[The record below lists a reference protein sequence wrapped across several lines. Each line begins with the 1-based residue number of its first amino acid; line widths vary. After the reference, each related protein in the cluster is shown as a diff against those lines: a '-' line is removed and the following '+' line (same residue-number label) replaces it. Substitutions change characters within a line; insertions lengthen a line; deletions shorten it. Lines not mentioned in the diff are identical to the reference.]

1 MNPVPGRAA
10 MFVAGVGVG
19 VYGMVKARRTQE
31 ALTPDGLRDR
41 GRALALGA
49 RMLRDEAAQA
59 RTDKEHQLREKLGL
73 PLATPTTRT
82 PALTGPRHV
91 QIERGTD

>member
-19 VYGMVKARRTQE
+19 VYGMVKARRAQE

-41 GRALALGA
+41 GWALALGA

-59 RTDKEHQLREKLGL
+59 RTDKEHQLRERLGL
-73 PLATPTTRT
+73 SPVAPQTT
-82 PALTGPRHV
+82 PALTGPQHA